1 MHFHGRIPVVWFSL
15 CNCHKLKLP
24 EMPSTHS
31 VPSGVRAKV
40 VAPATKGGAAGMV
53 REEYDAK
60 ISCLHSPFLLE
71 GRKGLSRSP
80 FIHTGAAG
88 AHLHLPFT
96 IYHLQFSLCVP
107 RLPRLHGK
115 RRKKRSPLSRASFL
129 FMKLYSLFFSEIRIC
144 SSGKRSKHRP
154 DLLHLQRQHRMH
166 IQHGA
171 ERSSGGLR

>member
-1 MHFHGRIPVVWFSL
+1 M
-15 CNCHKLKLP
+15 
-24 EMPSTHS
+24 
-31 VPSGVRAKV
+31 
-40 VAPATKGGAAGMV
+40 VAPATKGGAAGTV
-53 REEYDAK
+53 QGEYDSK
-60 ISCLHSPFLLE
+60 ISCLHSPFSLE

-107 RLPRLHGK
+107 RLPRLHRK
-115 RRKKRSPLSRASFL
+115 RRKKRSPLSRASSL
-129 FMKLYSLFFSEIRIC
+129 FMKLDSLFFSEIRIC

-154 DLLHLQRQHRMH
+154 DLRPCQRQLQMH

-171 ERSSGGLR
+171 VRS